1 MFRSICLTL
10 LLIGLSGCVSQQTR
24 PASQSTLDQWVEQ
37 DLIPYLKTQLSQH
50 PRFQGESILL
60 GRLNDGAIQP
70 KMDQLTRD
78 IRDKI
83 NAELLATPGI
93 HLARQQRDK
102 HWSHRDRPTKPCD
115 GEQPIHYFIGLDLRL
130 DSSRQLN
137 LTLRALDLQQNSW
150 VSGFSRQWQ
159 GEASRQQEE
168 LLHTVHLD
176 ESLRGLRMLPFVQGQ
191 PDLMARQLAD
201 DLYCRLKQLPV
212 QNPKLHIQPY
222 ESDEAQARTTMELL
236 THYLARFGDVHIE
249 NNQADADLTIKGKT
263 HRISGNLQQFWILVR
278 PAEAASALPDISVS
292 TYLLS
297 DPEQATTTGVVPAQK
312 ERPVRVA
319 KSAGVLQIITPR
331 KLSLCGTRHPWRS
344 GERVLNGQA
353 VIPKQGCFALE
364 IAAPA
369 ESRGFFFK
377 KRGDGALFRLAP
389 SECRHLGVRSSRNS
403 NGKTLRLPS
412 RHRRGVEGVLH
423 SDDQSERETYYAII
437 TNDDRSAGVV
447 AAHLALLPESCHGY
461 EDPQLNAEELMGWLQ
476 KLDQLML
483 EHASNVAWTSR
494 DITLTNTRKS
504 LINIY

>member
-10 LLIGLSGCVSQQTR
+10 LLIGLSGCVTQQTR

-60 GRLNDGAIQP
+60 GRLKDGAIQP
-70 KMDQLTRD
+70 KMDRLTRD

-102 HWSHRDRPTKPCD
+102 RWSHRDRPTKPCD

-130 DSSRQLN
+130 GSSRQLN

-159 GEASRQQEE
+159 GEASRQQAE

-222 ESDEAQARTTMELL
+222 EGGEAQARTTVELL
-236 THYLARFGDVHIE
+236 THFLPVFGDVHIIE
-249 NNQADADLTIKGKT
+249 
-263 HRISGNLQQFWILVR
+263 
-278 PAEAASALPDISVS
+278 
-292 TYLLS
+292 
-297 DPEQATTTGVVPAQK
+297 
-312 ERPVRVA
+312 
-319 KSAGVLQIITPR
+319 
-331 KLSLCGTRHPWRS
+331 
-344 GERVLNGQA
+344 
-353 VIPKQGCFALE
+353 
-364 IAAPA
+364 
-369 ESRGFFFK
+369 
-377 KRGDGALFRLAP
+377 
-389 SECRHLGVRSSRNS
+389 
-403 NGKTLRLPS
+403 
-412 RHRRGVEGVLH
+412 
-423 SDDQSERETYYAII
+423 
-437 TNDDRSAGVV
+437 
-447 AAHLALLPESCHGY
+447 
-461 EDPQLNAEELMGWLQ
+461 
-476 KLDQLML
+476 
-483 EHASNVAWTSR
+483 
-494 DITLTNTRKS
+494 
-504 LINIY
+504 